1 MVAEDCV
8 RPNSSS
14 SHFSIGVTSA
24 ASDVS
29 GITTDQQFQAGLSDK
44 YKWSARLVVVNLTN
58 KVAWYN
64 FLSSFSRTHYIS
76 PRTATAATGFHS

>member
-44 YKWSARLVVVNLTN
+44 YKWSARLVVVNLIN

-64 FLSSFSRTHYIS
+64 FLSTFSGTHYVS
-76 PRTATAATGFHS
+76 PSTATAATGFHS